1 MANPVLQLIITAKDQ
16 ASGILSN
23 LKSQLAVLGTAI
35 AGAFSF
41 REAATFE
48 KALDSV
54 RARADETGPALDA
67 LISRVKEV
75 AQTLGPEFGF
85 SATEAVGGVKE
96 LIAAGFNAKEALSA
110 LKGTMALAA
119 IEEIKVADAAILIS
133 DAIAQFGLTAGDAS
147 KVADILAASAGAVAA
162 TAVDMA
168 EALKYT
174 GNVAS
179 QAGLSLTETSAILD
193 VLAKAGQRGSE
204 AGTGLSSVLNI
215 LANPAHAATQA
226 LFALG
231 ATGTELGE
239 TLDLLER
246 QGLNA
251 AETIALFGEQGGR
264 VINTLLAKGGTRA
277 IADFGDQITH
287 AGKSAADTAK
297 IMQANLLGAFD
308 RFWESLK
315 RVGTELATPKLEPY
329 ANALDTLTK
338 ALNTFASNKKI
349 QAFQSAVAEGFG
361 HLYTAARDFAN
372 QIDWGGVSTAIGNA
386 FAVIKGAADSALTSL
401 QSIVASL
408 TGTLPGAAS
417 LAQTASDGLKVAWE
431 ALGSAAQTVASG
443 LDRIAQSLA
452 GPVTV
457 GSDLAKQA
465 LASLSGETDLARQAY
480 DTLNSALKAGAV
492 SQEQVTTAWER
503 LQSVMA
509 SAQTDIDAAQVAYN
523 AVVAAQKAGTATQE
537 QVNAA
542 WTRLQTVIGSAQG
555 KIDSARLAF
564 DGLNLQFTTGKG
576 LTEAVALAHD
586 RLNSTIE
593 SARQSVEKITSAV
606 DGQTQGFQALWAAL
620 QSEAPGFLKA
630 TFDSLATAAGDLLA
644 GINALAQKGAQ
655 FIAGFIKNA
664 DLSPVRDLFNAVA
677 DSARKL
683 AGVIIESFPKAE
695 SAGAHL
701 ADGFTVAWS
710 GVVGIL
716 SAVVSGTLKVVEAIG
731 RATLEVG
738 KYFDRYSAEEI
749 GKIEANLNGLADS
762 AGEFAAVAA
771 RSFDASGAAIDRMR
785 QRSEESAKSQAAL
798 QIAGE
803 GLAKAQDSFAAA
815 AERQAQAQEGL
826 ASKTAELAFALQKQ
840 KAEVEALEKAD
851 LSSEAAKNKQ
861 AAATQKLWDLQDA
874 FGESVKGLTSEQ
886 FANVSAN
893 EQVQQSLAQLGTVV
907 EAGGIVLD
915 ESATKAREAAQSHV
929 DLKENLEKTRA
940 KMEQVNKAHE
950 TGNLKAT
957 ETKSITEQ
965 LNEARYDAAG
975 ALNAY
980 NAALD
985 RNIATAETSAKTA
998 ERKRHAY
1005 EAVAQSG
1012 QALIDASLKL
1022 AEVEGNEA
1030 KVAQLVAE
1038 KKAQQ
1043 AESSKK
1049 IAAEYWKEADAAQ
1062 NIAEALRL
1070 KAEALEKNNPL
1081 KTEAIQKAKEA
1092 TLAAESEAIA
1102 KRAVAI
1108 ESAAMTAVL
1117 EKEAQQAAQ
1126 QAAAMTAV
1134 LEKEAQQA
1142 AIMAGPVGQL
1152 IRLYQDQSREHQ
1164 RAADASERYYDTQL
1178 QEIEGSLRVAQAK
1191 GDEAEAAKLQAE
1203 QQQLLIDQAQQIAIH
1218 RAQEA
1223 SDAQQAVEAKQ
1234 LELAADGA
1242 LSEADQQQLADL
1254 QAIADQKKD
1263 AAEQAQNHAGAL
1275 RDEAEAAQQT
1285 SSVFDEWKENLKIFG
1300 DTADDAAERLRRL
1313 DEKAEQS
1320 AKERSEELKAQG
1332 SWTASIINGWI
1343 GRLGALSDAAE
1354 QAFRV
1359 QNLNADATRKSI
1371 ESATDATSLL
1381 NIALHNLG
1389 TGGAVDWANRLAID
1403 ALSIEMAFNS
1413 QATATD
1419 RLIASLEKMS
1429 EQGTVTAGS
1438 LANAANQVRTV
1449 QKSFTLLDQTRL
1461 DHLQEAL
1468 DSANDKLREMQDKTQ
1483 SAKDRLAELNADLLE
1498 AQGQDQKAELL
1509 RQQLDYQQQLAELEK
1524 QRTDAELTGN
1534 RELLALL
1541 AQQESRLAQLHRL
1554 KIANIEAD
1562 AGEDRATT
1570 RLNALATAA
1579 ERAGSALR
1587 AVGGV
1592 DLTAVSTQAE
1602 RLTKSFSD
1610 LNGVL

>member
-23 LKSQLAVLGTAI
+23 LKVQLAALGTAI

-67 LISRVKEV
+67 LIGRVKEA

-96 LIAAGFNAKEALSA
+96 LIAAGFNADEALSA
-110 LKGTMALAA
+110 LKGTLALAA

-133 DAIAQFGLTAGDAS
+133 DAIAQFGLTAGDAT

-162 TAVDMA
+162 TAVEMA

-174 GNVAS
+174 GNAAS
-179 QAGLSLTETSAILD
+179 SAGLSLTETSAVLD

-204 AGTGLSSVLNI
+204 AGTGLASVLNI
-215 LANPAHAATQA
+215 LSNPAHAATKA
-226 LFALG
+226 LFEMG
-231 ATGTELGE
+231 ATSTELGE
-239 TLDLLER
+239 VLDFLQSR
-246 QGLNA
+246 GLNS
-251 AETIALFGEQGGR
+251 AEAIALFGEQGGR
-264 VINTLLAKGGTRA
+264 VINTLLAQGGTKA
-277 IADFGDQITH
+277 IADFGDQITN

-329 ANALDTLTK
+329 ANALDKLTQ
-338 ALNTFASNKKI
+338 ALNTFASNEKI
-349 QAFQSAVAEGFG
+349 QAFQSAVADGFSN
-361 HLYTAARDFAN
+361 LYTAARDFAN
-372 QIDWGGVSTAIGNA
+372 QIDWGGVSSAISSA
-386 FAVIKGAADSALTSL
+386 FAAIKGAADSALTSL

-417 LAQTASDGLKVAWE
+417 LAQTASDGLKIAWE
-431 ALGSAAQTVASG
+431 ALGSAAQTVSSG

-465 LASLSGETDLARQAY
+465 LASLSGETDIARQAY
-480 DTLNSALKAGAV
+480 DTLNRALQAGTV
-492 SQEQVTTAWER
+492 SQDQVTAAWER

-509 SAQTDIDAAQVAYN
+509 DAQTDIDAAQIAYN
-523 AVVAAQKAGTATQE
+523 AVVAAQQAGTATQD

-620 QSEAPGFLKA
+620 QSEAPGFLKT

-644 GINALAQKGAQ
+644 GINALAQEGAK

-664 DLSPVRDLFNAVA
+664 DLSPVRDLFNVVA

-695 SAGAHL
+695 TAGANF
-701 ADGFTVAWS
+701 ADSFTVAWS

-716 SAVVSGTLKVVEAIG
+716 SAVVSGTLKVVESIG
-731 RATLEVG
+731 RATFEVG
-738 KYFDRYSAEEI
+738 KYFNRYSKEEI
-749 GKIEANLNGLADS
+749 GKIEANLNGLSVS

-771 RSFDASGAAIDRMR
+771 RSFESSGAAIDRMR
-785 QRSEESAKSQAAL
+785 QRSEESAKSQTAL

-803 GLAKAQDSFAAA
+803 GAAKAQDNLAAS
-815 AERQAQAQEGL
+815 AERQAKAQESLSG
-826 ASKTAELAFALQKQ
+826 KTAELAFALQQQ

-861 AAATQKLWDLQDA
+861 AAATQKLWDLQEQ
-874 FGESVKGLTSEQ
+874 FGEAVKGLTSEQ

-907 EAGGIVLD
+907 EAGGVVLG
-915 ESATKAREAAQSHV
+915 EYV
-929 DLKENLEKTRA
+929 GKTRA
-940 KMEQVNKAHE
+940 ATPTLDELRQTMENARTEMERVNQAYSDG
-950 TGNLKAT
+950 TLKAT
-957 ETKSITEQ
+957 DTKSVTEQ
-965 LNEARYDAAG
+965 LNEARKKAADG
-975 ALNAY
+975 LAVY

-985 RNIATAETSAKTA
+985 RNITTEETSAKTA
-998 ERKRHAY
+998 ERKRQAY

-1012 QALIDASLKL
+1012 QAIIDASIRL
-1022 AEVEGNEA
+1022 AEIGGNEA

-1038 KKAQQ
+1038 KKEQQ

-1049 IAAEYWKEADAAQ
+1049 IAAEYEKEANAAQ
-1062 NIAEALRL
+1062 NVAEALRL
-1070 KAEALEKNNPL
+1070 KADALEKNNPL
-1081 KTEAIQKAKEA
+1081 DTEAIQKAKEA
-1092 TLAAESEAIA
+1092 AAAAESEATA

-1108 ESAAMTAVL
+1108 ESAAVIAVR
-1117 EKEAQQAAQ
+1117 
-1126 QAAAMTAV
+1126 
-1134 LEKEAQQA
+1134 EKEAQQA

-1152 IRLYQDQSREHQ
+1152 ARLYAEQTQEHQ

-1178 QEIEGSLRVAQAK
+1178 QEMDGSIRVAQAR
-1191 GDEAEAAKLQAE
+1191 GDEAAVLKLQAE
-1203 QQQLLIDQAQQIAIH
+1203 QQQVLIDQSKQVAAN

-1223 SDAQQAVEAKQ
+1223 NDAQNAVEAKR
-1234 LELAADGA
+1234 LELAADGE
-1242 LSEADQQQLADL
+1242 LSKADQQQIADL
-1254 QAIADQKKD
+1254 QAVADQKKAAADQARNHARALQAEAD
-1263 AAEQAQNHAGAL
+1263 AARELPTVLEDSTQRIQRMAEESKKAIRESAEQAKAAGGIVSGFYNSAISVMSSLSEGAVAEFKKL
-1275 RDEAEAAQQT
+1275 RGEVVPVGNELDVVRQRVEQT
-1285 SSVFDEWKENLKIFG
+1285 
-1300 DTADDAAERLRRL
+1300 
-1313 DEKAEQS
+1313 
-1320 AKERSEELKAQG
+1320 
-1332 SWTASIINGWI
+1332 
-1343 GRLGALSDAAE
+1343 E
-1354 QAFRV
+1354 QA
-1359 QNLNADATRKSI
+1359 
-1371 ESATDATSLL
+1371 
-1381 NIALHNLG
+1381 LG
-1389 TGGAVDWANRLAID
+1389 RMG
-1403 ALSIEMAFNS
+1403 
-1413 QATATD
+1413 
-1419 RLIASLEKMS
+1419 
-1429 EQGTVTAGS
+1429 TAGGS
-1438 LANAANQVRTV
+1438 RFIAFLGQITRDAVTV
-1449 QKSFTLLDQTRL
+1449 QKSFLDQASAAERLVEQLNAIGEGGQASGGALDYLIRRAEDSLTELNLLDDQRL
-1461 DHLQEAL
+1461 DQLASAI
-1468 DSANDKLREMQDKTQ
+1468 DSANTKLRQMQEETQ
-1483 SAKDRLAELNADLLE
+1483 SARDRLTELNAEILE

-1509 RQQLDYQQQLAELEK
+1509 RQQLDYQQQLADIEK
-1524 QRTDAELTGN
+1524 QRQDAELTGN
-1534 RELLALL
+1534 RELLAILD
-1541 AQQESRLAQLHRL
+1541 QQQSKLEELNRI
-1554 KIANIEAD
+1554 KVENINNENN
-1562 AGEDRATT
+1562 ATT
-1570 RLNALATAA
+1570 QTTTRTTQLANEA
-1579 ERAGSALR
+1579 ERAANALR
-1587 AVGGV
+1587 AVSSV
-1592 DLTAVSTQAE
+1592 DLTPISTQAE
-1602 RLTKSFSD
+1602 RLSKSFSD

>member
-1 MANPVLQLIITAKDQ
+1 MASSNNLVLQLLITAKDS

-23 LKSQLAVLGTAI
+23 LKVQLAALGTAI

-48 KALDSV
+48 KALDAV
-54 RARADETGPALDA
+54 RARADETGPALEK
-67 LISRVKEV
+67 LISDVKEV

-85 SATEAVGGVKE
+85 SATEAVLGVKE
-96 LIAAGFNAKEALSA
+96 LIAAGFTADESLSA
-110 LKGTMALAA
+110 LKGTLALAA

-133 DAIAQFGLTAGDAS
+133 DAIAQFGLSASDAS
-147 KVADILAASAGAVAA
+147 DVANILAASAGAVAA

-264 VINTLLAKGGTRA
+264 VINTLLAQGGTRA

-338 ALNTFASNKKI
+338 ALNTFASNEKI

-620 QSEAPGFLKA
+620 QSEAPGFLKT

-644 GINALAQKGAQ
+644 GINTLAQEGAK

-664 DLSPVRDLFNAVA
+664 DLSPVRDLFNTVA

-695 SAGAHL
+695 TAGANF
-701 ADGFTVAWS
+701 ADSFTVAWS

-716 SAVVSGTLKVVEAIG
+716 SAVVSGTLKVVESIAS
-731 RATLEVG
+731 ATFEVG
-738 KYFDRYSAEEI
+738 KFFNQYSAEEI

-940 KMEQVNKAHE
+940 KMEQVNKAYE

-957 ETKSITEQ
+957 ETKSVTEQ

-1117 EKEAQQAAQ
+1117 EKE
-1126 QAAAMTAV
+1126 TAV

-1178 QEIEGSLRVAQAK
+1178 QEIEGSLRVAQAM

-1275 RDEAEAAQQT
+1275 REEAEGAQQT

-1300 DTADDAAERLRRL
+1300 DTADDAAERLRRM
-1313 DEKAEQS
+1313 DEKAKQS

-1468 DSANDKLREMQDKTQ
+1468 DSANDKLREMQDETQ
-1483 SAKDRLAELNADLLE
+1483 SAQDRLAELNAEILE

-1524 QRTDAELTGN
+1524 QRTDAERTGN
-1534 RELLALL
+1534 RELLAILN
-1541 AQQESRLAQLHRL
+1541 QQQSKLQELNRI

-1587 AVGGV
+1587 DVGGV